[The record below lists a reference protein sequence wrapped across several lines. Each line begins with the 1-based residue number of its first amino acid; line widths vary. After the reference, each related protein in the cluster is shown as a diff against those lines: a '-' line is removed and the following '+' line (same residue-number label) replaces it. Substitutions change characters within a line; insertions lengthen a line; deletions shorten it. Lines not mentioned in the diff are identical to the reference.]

1 MPGIVTADKS
11 YMQSF
16 SREFLFVVFYY
27 KTSVVITIVVFF
39 VISLFLAII
48 LPPIY
53 SAASKFIVSSS
64 SHRMDPLQQDV
75 DYDLKNKMIRVL
87 QNQKE
92 IIFSTPVLNKVAL
105 AIKPGATPAELNE
118 IIENLQKSVKVLP
131 PKGESFEGSNVFYL
145 SYEDKDPQKALM
157 VTKALSESYQQVS
170 SSFAHSKATYSYDFF
185 RKQADEL
192 YADMQRKNVKL
203 REYEIANAGAL
214 VDIMNLESGR
224 SSGDVGPRG
233 LLTEANRNRERLRE
247 DLKALQVQIE
257 SLETG
262 LKDRDIPLLMP
273 DMEVTGRAITAYRNK
288 IAQLQLQINEMRTQY
303 TESFEPLQ
311 SLVKELNMTVTLLRK
326 ELSSYIDSKKIDA
339 SVLEAKLAEID
350 KQSAQLE
357 SQITETAQQKSTY
370 EALKQEVDQASR
382 VYQDTQSKM
391 EQARMATAVNQ
402 DIQDIT
408 IVEPPELPYK
418 PIKPH
423 RSLIVILGL
432 MSGVL
437 CGLAVAMVQ
446 DYLDHTIKS
455 PEDIERYL
463 DIPSLGS
470 IDHLAI

>member
-1 MPGIVTADKS
+1 
-11 YMQSF
+11 
-16 SREFLFVVFYY
+16 
-27 KTSVVITIVVFF
+27 
-39 VISLFLAII
+39 
-48 LPPIY
+48 
-53 SAASKFIVSSS
+53 
-64 SHRMDPLQQDV
+64 
-75 DYDLKNKMIRVL
+75 
-87 QNQKE
+87 
-92 IIFSTPVLNKVAL
+92 
-105 AIKPGATPAELNE
+105 
-118 IIENLQKSVKVLP
+118 
-131 PKGESFEGSNVFYL
+131 
-145 SYEDKDPQKALM
+145 
-157 VTKALSESYQQVS
+157 
-170 SSFAHSKATYSYDFF
+170 
-185 RKQADEL
+185 
-192 YADMQRKNVKL
+192 
-203 REYEIANAGAL
+203 
-214 VDIMNLESGR
+214 
-224 SSGDVGPRG
+224 
-233 LLTEANRNRERLRE
+233 
-247 DLKALQVQIE
+247 
-257 SLETG
+257 
-262 LKDRDIPLLMP
+262 
-273 DMEVTGRAITAYRNK
+273 
-288 IAQLQLQINEMRTQY
+288 
-303 TESFEPLQ
+303 
-311 SLVKELNMTVTLLRK
+311 LLRK